1 MKVLVFTNLYP
12 NHMMPNHGVF
22 VKERMTKFAGLDG
35 DQVKIVAPVP
45 YFPPLKFNW
54 RWKYSQVARRETIEG
69 LEVLHPRF
77 VIPPKFGMS
86 LYGLLMF
93 LSTLPAVMKL
103 KRDFDFE
110 VIDAHYVYPDGFAAV
125 LLGSFFRRP
134 VVVSARGSDINLFSR
149 FPIIRRLLKLTLRK
163 AAAVIAVCHALK
175 DAMVNLNIPA
185 AKITVIPNGV
195 DTAKF
200 FPVAKQVARRQLGLP
215 DGKIILSVGELIPRK
230 GFHVLIQALELL
242 VREHGRQNIRLIIVG
257 EGAYRKTLEGQIASL
272 KLVKH
277 VRLAGSVP
285 HAELYKWYSAADL
298 FCLASDREGW
308 PNVILESLA
317 CGTPVVATAIWGT
330 PEILTSDKV
339 GMLTKREVRDMA
351 EKLSLAL
358 DKSWQSQEIVDFAGA
373 YTWEKV
379 ALLVSHVLAEVLNGK
394 ASIALS

>member
-1 MKVLVFTNLYP
+1 
-12 NHMMPNHGVF
+12 MPNHGVF
-22 VKERMTKFAGLDG
+22 VKERITKFAGLDG
-35 DQVKIVAPVP
+35 DQVKIMAPVP

-54 RWKYSQVARRETIEG
+54 RWKYSQVARRETIDG
-69 LEVLHPRF
+69 LEVHHPRF
-77 VIPPKFGMS
+77 FILPKFGMS

-93 LSTLPAVMKL
+93 LSTLPAAMKL
-103 KRDFDFE
+103 KKDFDFD
-110 VIDAHYVYPDGFAAV
+110 VIDAHYVYPDGFAAL
-125 LLGSFFRRP
+125 LLGLFFKRP

-149 FPIIRRLLKLTLRK
+149 FPIIRKLLKLTLRK
-163 AAAVIAVCHALK
+163 AAAVIAVCQALK
-175 DAMVNLNIPA
+175 DAMVNLNVPA
-185 AKITVIPNGV
+185 AKIAVIPNGV

-200 FPVAKQVARRQLGLP
+200 FPVAKQAARQQLGLP
-215 DGKIILSVGELIPRK
+215 DDKIILSVGELIPRK
-230 GFHVLIQALELL
+230 GFHVLIRALELL

-257 EGAYRKTLEGQIASL
+257 EGAYRKTLEGLIASL

-339 GMLTKREVRDMA
+339 GILTKREVRDMA

-358 DKSWQSQEIVDFAGA
+358 DRFWQSHEIVDFARA
-373 YTWEKV
+373 YAWEKV
-379 ALLVSHVLAEVLNGK
+379 ALSVSHVLAQVLNGK
-394 ASIALS
+394 ANIALP

>member
-1 MKVLVFTNLYP
+1 
-12 NHMMPNHGVF
+12 MPNHGVF
-22 VKERMTKFAGLDG
+22 VKERMTTFARLNG
-35 DQVKIVAPVP
+35 DQVKVVAPVP

-54 RWKYSQVARRETIEG
+54 RWKYSQVVRQEIVDG
-69 LEVLHPRF
+69 LAVYHPKF
-77 VIPPKFGMS
+77 FMPPKIGMS
-86 LYGLLMF
+86 LYGILMF
-93 LSTLPAVMKL
+93 LSALPVVIKL

-125 LLGSFFRRP
+125 LLGFFFKRP
-134 VVVSARGSDINLFSR
+134 VVVSARGSDINLFLR
-149 FPIIRRLLKLTLRK
+149 FPIIRRLLKLTLKK
-163 AAAVIAVCHALK
+163 AAAVIAVCQALK
-175 DAMVNLNIPA
+175 DVMVNLNIPP

-200 FPVAKQVARRQLGLP
+200 FPVSKQVARRQLGLP
-215 DGKIILSVGELIPRK
+215 GGKIILSVGELIPRK

-242 VREHGRQNIRLIIVG
+242 VREYSRRNIHLIIVG
-257 EGAYRKTLEGQIASL
+257 EGAYRKTLENLIASL

-285 HAELYKWYSAADL
+285 HTELYKWYSAADL

-339 GMLTKREVRDMA
+339 GFLTKREARDMA

-358 DKSWQSQEIVDFAGA
+358 DKSWPPQEIVNFTRAH
-373 YTWEKV
+373 TWEEV
-379 ALLVSHVLAEVLNGK
+379 ALSVSDVLAEVLKGK
-394 ASIALS
+394 ARIVLS